1 MLQARF
7 WLINTLQVSAK
18 IQKDKEESKGV
29 KLFLLSGC
37 LLLVGVAEVTLQE
50 AWKEI
55 PLRNMAVEII
65 LLSSFPSAQI
75 IPTLSRKK
83 IPNKQNKTKPE
94 KNTQKPQ
101 QPKGPIKARLAPGF
115 WGAAEMFLML
125 AYSSVQTNLNL
136 WRPAW

>member
-1 MLQARF
+1 M
-7 WLINTLQVSAK
+7 
-18 IQKDKEESKGV
+18 

-37 LLLVGVAEVTLQE
+37 LLLVGVAEVTLRE

-83 IPNKQNKTKPE
+83 YPTNKTKQ
-94 KNTQKPQ
+94 KQKKTHKKPQ
-101 QPKGPIKARLAPGF
+101 QAKGPIKARLAPGF
-115 WGAAEMFLML
+115 WGSAEVLLML
-125 AYSSVQTNLNL
+125 AYSSVQTNLSL
-136 WRPAW
+136 